1 MNPSKDN
8 DVIIKKITGIWNVW
22 RNKNKDDPWLTE
34 RWVQGLEKKK
44 KEKKKKRK
52 EKPFHFFNKLEFDW
66 FQEIINW
73 YSLGGSWQ
81 PLLWLFKS

>member
-44 KEKKKKRK
+44 KEKKRKGKKNHST
-52 EKPFHFFNKLEFDW
+52 FLISSNL
-66 FQEIINW
+66 I
-73 YSLGGSWQ
+73 GS
-81 PLLWLFKS
+81 KR

>member
-44 KEKKKKRK
+44 KRKKKEKERK
-52 EKPFHFFNKLEFDW
+52 T
-66 FQEIINW
+66 I
-73 YSLGGSWQ
+73 
-81 PLLWLFKS
+81 PLFLTPTCFISP

>member
-8 DVIIKKITGIWNVW
+8 DVIIKKIKGIWNVW

-44 KEKKKKRK
+44 KRKKKEKERK
-52 EKPFHFFNKLEFDW
+52 TIPLFLTPTCF
-66 FQEIINW
+66 I
-73 YSLGGSWQ
+73 SL
-81 PLLWLFKS
+81 